1 MIAST
6 NNNFFNKLATPL
18 RLSEMIDYMTKI
30 PNESIVDVEC
40 TFVAPSEPVTS
51 CTQSSIELVLHKASL
66 APAE

>member
-1 MIAST
+1 
-6 NNNFFNKLATPL
+6 
-18 RLSEMIDYMTKI
+18 MIDYMTKI

-66 APAE
+66 ASTE